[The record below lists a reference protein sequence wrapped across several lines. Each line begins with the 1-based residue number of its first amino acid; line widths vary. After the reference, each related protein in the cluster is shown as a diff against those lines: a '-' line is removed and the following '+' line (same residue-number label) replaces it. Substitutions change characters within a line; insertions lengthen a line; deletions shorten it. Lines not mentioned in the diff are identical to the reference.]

1 MRIILDTAILVRG
14 HGSSQGLA
22 HDLLISIVESNHIL
36 LLSNEMLYEL
46 ARVQRY
52 PRMLALHG
60 LSEKRIYDY
69 VGFLR
74 EAAELV
80 VPNPLLVTPIRDV
93 NDTVVMQTAVIG
105 EADIL
110 CTKDPGFL
118 RTFGGRVSEK
128 SRDSR
133 FGRHLADAP
142 VAFLTAPYAH
152 PVPIRKWITPP
163 ARIRSGHQCGRFR
176 RHCLRIF
183 RGGLSPLD
191 VTFP

>member
-22 HDLLISIVESNHIL
+22 RDLLIGIVESDHIL

-46 ARVQRY
+46 ARVLRY
-52 PRMLALHG
+52 PRMPALHG

-74 EAAELV
+74 EAAEIV
-80 VPNPLLVTPIRDV
+80 VPNPLMVTPIRDV

-110 CTKDPGFL
+110 CTKDGDFFEPPAEGFL
-118 RTFGGRVSEK
+118 RKAGIAVLDDISLMRQ
-128 SRDSR
+128 
-133 FGRHLADAP
+133 L
-142 VAFLTAPYAH
+142 
-152 PVPIRKWITPP
+152 
-163 ARIRSGHQCGRFR
+163 RS
-176 RHCLRIF
+176 
-183 RGGLSPLD
+183 
-191 VTFP
+191 